1 MTPTPPATPS
11 SAPRW
16 TLVVVVMAVLLSL
29 AALAF
34 AWNAQQRML
43 RLEQE
48 LVRRQQGALE
58 QATEAKLAAKQAQDL
73 SRESAAKT
81 ALLETRLAEVTVQR
95 TQLDDLIQSLSRSR
109 DDNLVVD
116 IEAGLRVALQQTAIT
131 GSAEPLV
138 AALKTAD
145 ERLERL
151 GEARLE
157 PVRRA
162 IAHDLERTRAVGVA
176 DTASLAIKL
185 DEATRLVDEAPLL
198 MAEAARA
205 AAQAQ
210 ERAMLSRPAAA
221 PAPVAASAPDM
232 PAWLPAS
239 VQGWLEAVWDEARG
253 LLRVTRIDR
262 PEAMLLAPEQGF
274 LLRENLKL
282 RLLNARLALLSR
294 QFDTAQAD
302 LQAALTAIDRYFDR
316 SARRTQSL
324 NDLLRS
330 VLSQARV
337 SSVPRPDE
345 TLAALDAA
353 AGAR

>member
-1 MTPTPPATPS
+1 MTPTPHATPS

-58 QATEAKLAAKQAQDL
+58 QATEAKLLAKQSQDL

-81 ALLETRLAEVTVQR
+81 TLLETRLAEVTVQR
-95 TQLDDLIQSLSRSR
+95 TQLDDLIQSLARSR
-109 DDNLVVD
+109 DDNLIVD

-131 GSAEPLV
+131 GSAESLV

-162 IAHDLERTRAVGVA
+162 IARDLERTRSVGVSDSA
-176 DTASLAIKL
+176 ALAIKL

-198 MAEAARA
+198 MADAARA
-205 AAQAQ
+205 AAKAQ
-210 ERAMLSRPAAA
+210 ERSMLSRQAAA
-221 PAPVAASAPDM
+221 SPTLAASAPDV

-239 VQGWLEAVWDEARG
+239 VQGWVDAVWDEASG

-274 LLRENLKL
+274 FLRENLKL

-302 LQAALTAIDRYFDR
+302 LQAALGALDRYFDR
-316 SARRTQSL
+316 GSRRTVAL
-324 NDLLRS
+324 NELLRS
-330 VLSQARV
+330 VAAQARL

-345 TLAALDAA
+345 TLAALAA
-353 AGAR
+353 ASGR

>member
-1 MTPTPPATPS
+1 MTPTPHATPS

-58 QATEAKLAAKQAQDL
+58 QATEAKLLAKQSQDL

-81 ALLETRLAEVTVQR
+81 TLLETRLAEVTVQR
-95 TQLDDLIQSLSRSR
+95 TQLDDLIQSLARSR
-109 DDNLVVD
+109 DDNLIVD

-131 GSAEPLV
+131 GSAESLV

-162 IAHDLERTRAVGVA
+162 IARDLERTRAVGVSDSA
-176 DTASLAIKL
+176 ALAIKL

-198 MAEAARA
+198 MADAARA
-205 AAQAQ
+205 AAKAQ
-210 ERAMLSRPAAA
+210 ERSMLSRQAAA
-221 PAPVAASAPDM
+221 SPTLAASAPDV

-239 VQGWLEAVWDEARG
+239 VQGWVDAVWDEASG

-274 LLRENLKL
+274 FLRENLKL

-302 LQAALTAIDRYFDR
+302 LQAALGALDRYFDR
-316 SARRTQSL
+316 GSRRTVAL
-324 NDLLRS
+324 NELLRS
-330 VLSQARV
+330 VAAQARL

-345 TLAALDAA
+345 TLAALAA
-353 AGAR
+353 ASGR